1 VTVET
6 EGTVVGSGDH
16 IVHFYEHDSEL
27 VRTVAGYLA
36 DGLRTGAVAIAIATE
51 AHRREFEAELTAAGI
66 DVAQASREGTLVSLD
81 AAATMAGFMPA
92 GEIDGDTFRRVI
104 GNVLREGAQTG
115 RPVRAFG
122 EMVSLLWEAGDVLG
136 AIELERS
143 WNDLGCELDFSL
155 LCAYRRASV
164 SSVKHAQAL
173 RQVCHL
179 HSRVS
184 EPPNGC
190 EEHVPMWPA
199 TGTQV
204 SGQFPA
210 ELDAP
215 AAARH
220 FLAEAL
226 RRWGHRG
233 SLLHDAE
240 LVVSELAT
248 NAVVH
253 ARSPFSVV
261 ARSDGSGVRVSV
273 RDASQFELKLRDRGP
288 TAISGRGL
296 PLVAAVARD
305 CGVEVTAHGKTV
317 WAELQP

>member
-1 VTVET
+1 M
-6 EGTVVGSGDH
+6 
-16 IVHFYEHDSEL
+16 
-27 VRTVAGYLA
+27 
-36 DGLRTGAVAIAIATE
+36 
-51 AHRREFEAELTAAGI
+51 
-66 DVAQASREGTLVSLD
+66 SLD
-81 AAATMAGFMPA
+81 AAATMAAFMAA
-92 GEIDGDTFRRVI
+92 GEIDGDSFRRVI
-104 GNVLREGAQTG
+104 GSVLREGAQTG

-143 WNDLGCELDFSL
+143 WNDLGGELHFSL

-164 SSVKHAQAL
+164 ASAEHAQAF
-173 RQVCHL
+173 RQVCDL
-179 HSRVS
+179 HSRVL
-184 EPPNGC
+184 EAPNGC
-190 EEHVPMWPA
+190 EEQAPMRPV

-204 SGQFPA
+204 SSQFPA

-226 RRWGHRG
+226 RRWGHRDP
-233 SLLHDAE
+233 LLHDAE

-261 ARSDGSGVRVSV
+261 GRSDGSEVRVSV
-273 RDASQFELKLRDRGP
+273 RDASRFEPTLRDRGP
-288 TAISGRGL
+288 TAVSGRGL
-296 PLVAAVARD
+296 PLVAAVARNW
-305 CGVEVTAHGKTV
+305 GVEVAPHGKTV